1 MTNAVFLDGKIIR
14 ADEGLLRRLSPGH
27 LKGKGVFETMR
38 ISRGKVFF
46 LAEHLRRLWKGLRA
60 LGLVCPYTKKEV
72 EDRVGALLR
81 ENRFKEGR
89 MRLTVWRE
97 RKETRIS
104 IAASLQ
110 PVPSPTAYRKGFA
123 ACAYPRPLKAG
134 SFGGDV
140 KSIEY
145 RFYLQAYAYAR
156 RRGCDEAILLNRQG
170 AVVEGSRTNIFFVRN
185 GVLLT
190 PALTTR
196 CLKGVTRRVILRL
209 ARSLN
214 LRARSMTVGLS
225 CVLTADEAFLT
236 NSSWGV
242 MPLVRLNGRRISDGQ
257 AGPVTEKLLHD
268 YQKLTRKAK

>member
-1 MTNAVFLDGKIIR
+1 MNAIFLDGKIIR

-46 LAEHLRRLWKGLRA
+46 LAEHLRRLGKGLRA
-60 LGLVCPYTKKEV
+60 LSLVCPYTKKEV

-97 RKETRIS
+97 KKEMRIS

-110 PVPSPTAYRKGFA
+110 PVPSPTAYRKGFV
-123 ACAYPRPLKAG
+123 ACAYPRPLRAG

-196 CLKGVTRRVILRL
+196 CLKGVTRQVIVRL

-214 LRARSMTVGLS
+214 LRMRSMTVGLS